1 MAAHP
6 FVFSSSE
13 VATGTGTKTLAHIR
27 AASNHGIVIGM
38 ASVSFKGVSATDLPI
53 LVQLVH
59 QTNDGT
65 KSDLSP
71 VELDANHPDTLQCTG
86 HENFSGEPTTTKVL
100 DSKYVHPQ
108 GSHTFLIP
116 AVADGGKAIGIRTV
130 NTGGTSVNAVV
141 SMRGEE

>member
-6 FVFSSSE
+6 FVFSSAE
-13 VATGTGTKTLAHIR
+13 VAIGTGTKTIAHIR
-27 AASNHGIVIGM
+27 AATNHGIVIGM
-38 ASVSFKGVSATDLPI
+38 ASIAFKGISATDLPI

-65 KSDLSP
+65 KTDNAP
-71 VELDANHPDTLQCTG
+71 VELDANHPDTLQATG
-86 HENFSGEPTTTKVL
+86 HENFTAEPTTTKVL
-100 DSKYVHPQ
+100 DSVYVHPQ
-108 GSHTFLIP
+108 GRHTFLIP

-130 NTGGTSVNAVV
+130 NTGGTTVNAVV